1 MKKTYGN
8 ACQMICR
15 NPGLRSNVPC
25 VRRAQNVCKMMEET
39 LSISCKQKNNIQY
52 T

>member
-1 MKKTYGN
+1 MET
-8 ACQMICR
+8 CTECLP

-39 LSISCKQKNNIQY
+39 LSISCKQENNIEY